1 MTPYRITAFYN
12 GDMSGQR
19 FLNSV
24 SYNKGLGDSMFDAKS
39 ISIKK

>member
-24 SYNKGLGDSMFDAKS
+24 SYNKGLSDSMFDAKS